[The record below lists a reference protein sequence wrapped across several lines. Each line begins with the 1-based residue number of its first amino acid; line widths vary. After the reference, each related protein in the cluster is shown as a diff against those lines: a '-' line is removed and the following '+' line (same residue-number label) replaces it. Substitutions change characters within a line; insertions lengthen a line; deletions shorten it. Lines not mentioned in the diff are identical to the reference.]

1 MAFAGPVISGETA
14 AGVATPIRVSATG
27 QLEIGS
33 AVGSAGY
40 AKLEDAAAASGDMGV
55 FTLGVRAP
63 ATPVAATSAAGDY
76 GAFLVDAEGKTIISG
91 GSAAPEQ
98 TKQARVDYTAITD
111 LQLLPSAGAGLRNY
125 ITDLT
130 VENTGAAAARFLLR
144 DGTTTVWSAT
154 IPAGSTFTKVWET
167 PLRLTAA
174 TIVNGQLGAAGTV
187 TVSVSGYAAV

>member
-76 GAFLVDAEGKTIISG
+76 GAFLVDAEGKTIVDLH
-91 GSAAPEQ
+91 AAPELTRQ
-98 TKQARVDYTAITD
+98 GRVDFTAITD
-111 LQLLPSAGAGLRNY
+111 LPLLTAGAAGIRTY

-144 DGTTTVWSAT
+144 DGTTTIWSCT
-154 IPAGSTFTKVWET
+154 VPAGSTLVRSWGTA
-167 PLRLTAA
+167 LRGTAA
-174 TIVNGQLGAAGTV
+174 TAWNGQLGAAGTV
-187 TVSVSGYAAV
+187 TVSVSGFSGV

>member
-14 AGVATPIRVSATG
+14 AGVPTPVRVSASG

-33 AVGSAGY
+33 AVGAAGY

-76 GAFLVDAEGKTIISG
+76 GAFLVDSEGKTIVDLH
-91 GSAAPEQ
+91 AAPEL
-98 TKQARVDYTAITD
+98 TRQARVDFTAITD
-111 LQLLPSAGAGLRNY
+111 LALLSAGAAGIRTY

-130 VENTGAAAARFLLR
+130 IENTGASAARFLLR
-144 DGTTTVWSAT
+144 DGTTTIWSAT
-154 IPAGSTFTKVWET
+154 VPPGSTLVRSFDTA
-167 PLRLTAA
+167 LRGTAA
-174 TIVNGQLGAAGTV
+174 TAWNGQLGVAGTV
-187 TVSVSGYAAV
+187 TASVSGFSGV